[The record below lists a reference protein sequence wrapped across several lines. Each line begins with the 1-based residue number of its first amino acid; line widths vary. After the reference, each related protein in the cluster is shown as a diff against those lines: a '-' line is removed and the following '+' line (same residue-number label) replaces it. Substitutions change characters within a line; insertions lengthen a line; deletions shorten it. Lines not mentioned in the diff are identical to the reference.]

1 MGNSFK
7 IFSVRGI
14 DIRIHVTFP
23 LILIWSALQFG
34 LLSEG
39 GTSGAAFGVLATL
52 LLFIIVVMHEL
63 GHSLAAQHYG
73 VTVKQIVLLPIGGVA
88 QLARIPEKPV
98 QEFVIAIAGPLVN
111 FALAIVLT
119 VVGLWI
125 GVRSGLE
132 AMISAVG
139 GFSLL
144 GLFSYIFTSNLF
156 LGLFNLLPAFPM
168 DGGRVL
174 RAVMAMKL
182 DYARATSI
190 AVTVGQTMA
199 WLLGLWGFLQGNL
212 FLIMIAVFIYV
223 GAGHEGQTVQLRN
236 VLGGLTVDQAYSRN
250 LDVLH
255 PNSMLRDAVGLT
267 LNTYQADFPVCDGE
281 KLVGI
286 ITHSRLVDALN
297 RYGPDVP
304 LDRVMIT
311 DFALVTPETALFDAQ
326 QLLLENRLDA
336 LPVVDASK
344 RFLGLISTR
353 DINEAYRVVS
363 TRSDILPLAG
373 ARPD

>member
-7 IFSVRGI
+7 LFSVRGI
-14 DIRIHVTFP
+14 DIRVHVTFP

-34 LLSEG
+34 LSSSG

-73 VTVKQIVLLPIGGVA
+73 VAVKQIVLLPIGGVA
-88 QLARIPEKPV
+88 QLARIPEKPI

-111 FALAIVLT
+111 FVLAIALT
-119 VVGLWI
+119 IVGLWI
-125 GVRSGLE
+125 GVRVGLE

-144 GLFSYIFTSNLF
+144 GLFGYIFTSNLF

-190 AVTVGQTMA
+190 AVTVGQILA
-199 WLLGLWGFLQGNL
+199 WLLGLWGFLQGNF
-212 FLIMIAVFIYV
+212 FLIVIAIFIYM

-236 VLGGLTVDQAYSRN
+236 ALGGLSVDQAYSRD
-250 LDVLH
+250 LEVLR
-255 PNSMLRDAVGLT
+255 PNSTLRDAVVLT
-267 LNTYQADFPVCDGE
+267 LKTYQADFPVCDGE
-281 KLVGI
+281 NLVGI
-286 ITHSRLVDALN
+286 LTHSRLVDALN
-297 RYGPDVP
+297 RNGPDTP
-304 LDRVMIT
+304 LEGVMIA
-311 DFALVTPETALFDAQ
+311 DFTPVTPEAALFDAQ
-326 QLLLENRLDA
+326 QHLLEERLDA
-336 LPVVDASK
+336 LPVVDGSG
-344 RFLGLISTR
+344 RFLGLITTR

-363 TRSDILPLAG
+363 TRSDILPLAA
-373 ARPD
+373 ARTD

>member
-14 DIRIHVTFP
+14 DIRVHVTFP

-34 LLSEG
+34 LSSSG

-88 QLARIPEKPV
+88 QLARIPEKPI

-111 FALAIVLT
+111 FILAIVLT
-119 VVGLWI
+119 FVGLWI
-125 GVRSGLE
+125 GLRVGLA

-144 GLFSYIFTSNLF
+144 GLFGYIFTSNLF

-190 AVTVGQTMA
+190 AVTVGQILA
-199 WLLGLWGFLQGNL
+199 WLLGLWGFLQGNF
-212 FLIMIAVFIYV
+212 FLIVIAIFIYM

-236 VLGGLTVDQAYSRN
+236 ALAGVSVDQAYSRD
-250 LDVLH
+250 LEVLR
-255 PNSMLRDAVGLT
+255 PDSTLRDAVGLT
-267 LNTYQADFPVCDGE
+267 LKTYQADFPICDGE
-281 KLVGI
+281 KLVGVL
-286 ITHSRLVDALN
+286 THARIVDALN
-297 RYGPDVP
+297 SYGPDVP
-304 LDRVMIT
+304 LAGVMIT
-311 DFALVTPETALFDAQ
+311 DFTPVKPDTVLFEAQ
-326 QLLLENRLDA
+326 QLLLEERLDA
-336 LPVVDASK
+336 LPVVDGTG
-344 RFLGLISTR
+344 RFLGLITTR
-353 DINEAYRVVS
+353 DINEAFRVVS
-363 TRSDILPLAG
+363 TRSDILPLAT
-373 ARPD
+373 ARTD